1 MHSFKILRLAAA
13 ISTSLALSACG
24 GGGGSSSSPSP
35 KLSTD
40 TASSQSQQHWLPY
53 YKMTLLNT
61 GKVSTVDHLSLASVS
76 NPATHGLVAGHNVTL
91 MTNEPGGS
99 MGRGYDR
106 RYAFSRMVFQD
117 ANGAFGV
124 NGTRYFF
131 YLSNGN
137 LYQLD
142 LTTTDQ
148 PTPTNLGN
156 LVGLTQL
163 CSIKSAQSDFSGE
176 NGHVVITGT
185 TTPGAGPS
193 ACSSTTPNLSTWV
206 APYSGS
212 PSNVGFYENV
222 IADYV
227 NGSTVATYL
236 YEGADRSLY
245 ITNNLTLSGSQV
257 KDENNAPIGSATTY
271 IKMIGQSDAHH
282 YYAVTDT
289 YQGGTTTSTLYSVA
303 DDGTAKT
310 IISAPYIVYG
320 RDNVDIDK
328 AGNIYWTVITPPASG
343 QTTGLI
349 TVYKSTP
356 TGPATT
362 LGLILVSNIG
372 TASQFEMISSTISRN
387 QEQLVIT
394 VSDGS
399 SLLNSRRSFA
409 INTTSGQTIDLPIVN
424 NESPVFFGIDGSF
437 IFKNETT
444 PSIHAINT
452 DNGNVVGQIPGY
464 IYGQKQLAQFS
475 PNPASA
481 AQAGRLFISE
491 EQPLPYFTQTGAS
504 IPVPTGC
511 QALTLPI
518 KLYETENYTATT
530 SFTPPN
536 NSCISGL
543 IDDGEQT
550 NYVMGKAYDA
560 TTQLGQLFAVI
571 PEANAPQVTILEQDT
586 PPNPVDGSVEQW
598 RGVD

>member
-24 GGGGSSSSPSP
+24 GGGGSSSSPSL
-35 KLSTD
+35 KLNTD

-53 YKMTLLNT
+53 YKMTVLDT
-61 GKVSTVDHLSLASVS
+61 DEVSTVDHLSLASIS
-76 NPATHGLVAGHNVTL
+76 APATHGLVAGHNVTL
-91 MTNEPGGS
+91 MTNESGGS
-99 MGRGYDR
+99 LGRGYDR
-106 RYAFSRMVFQD
+106 RYAGSRMVFQD

-163 CSIKSAQSDFSGE
+163 CSIKSAQSDLSGE
-176 NGHVVITGT
+176 NGHVVITGA

-193 ACSSTTPNLSTWV
+193 DCSSTTSNLSTWV

-222 IADYV
+222 IAAYV
-227 NGSTVATYL
+227 NGSTVATHL

-245 ITNNLTLSGSQV
+245 ITNNLTLSGTQV
-257 KDENNAPIGSATTY
+257 KDENNAPIGSASTY
-271 IKMIGQSDAHH
+271 VTLIGQGDVHH

-289 YQGGTTTSTLYSVA
+289 YQGGTTASTLYSVA

-310 IISAPYIVYG
+310 TISVPYIFG
-320 RDNVDIDK
+320 RGNVDIDK
-328 AGNIYWTVITPPASG
+328 AGSIYWTVITPPASG

-349 TVYKSTP
+349 TVYKSTL
-356 TGPATT
+356 TGTVTT
-362 LGLILVSNIG
+362 LGQIPVSNISY
-372 TASQFEMISSTISRN
+372 ASSFDMISATISRN
-387 QEQLVIT
+387 QEQLVIS

-399 SLLNSRRSFA
+399 SLNSRRSFA
-409 INTTSGQTIDLPIVN
+409 MNTTSGQTSDVPMVN
-424 NESPVFFGIDGSF
+424 NESPVYFGIDGSL

-464 IYGQKQLAQFS
+464 IYGKKQLAQLS

-481 AQAGRLFISE
+481 EQAGRLFIGE
-491 EQPLPYFTQTGAS
+491 EQPLSYFTQTGAS

-518 KLYETENYTATT
+518 KLYETENYTATA

-560 TTQLGQLFAVI
+560 TTLLGQLFAVI